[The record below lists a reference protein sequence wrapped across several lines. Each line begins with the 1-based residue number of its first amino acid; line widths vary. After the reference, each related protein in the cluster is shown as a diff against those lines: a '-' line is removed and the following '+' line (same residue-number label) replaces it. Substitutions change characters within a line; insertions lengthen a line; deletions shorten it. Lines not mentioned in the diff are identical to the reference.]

1 MQDTSHYQHVFNNM
15 GDGLAV
21 YSPVDDGD
29 DFVFVDLNPAG
40 QLLSRIRK
48 CEALGERVTSL
59 FPSIDEIGLL
69 DVFRRV
75 CKTGNPERL
84 SLRLY
89 RDERI
94 EQWVENYVFRLPNG
108 HICALY
114 SDTTNVKKVE
124 VEAISAKIK
133 VQELARKLSLAREA
147 ERQELAD
154 ILHDG
159 PAQLIAISTLLIE
172 RSANRSDI
180 DLEYPIGLLRTALS
194 MLRLTVSDLFPQVT
208 RLRSL
213 EESFESLAEDP
224 TLKKIMSVSVHCNLH
239 CEISKE
245 ARSLLYKMSREFLI
259 NAVKHGRAEKAVISA
274 EDSGSYLSMYVEDNG
289 VGFCSNTVECCC
301 DGKSYGLS
309 KISRLCQSL
318 GGELILDF
326 TRKKGALVGV
336 RLPIVSL
343 Q

>member
-59 FPSIDEIGLL
+59 FPSIDKIGLL

-94 EQWVENYVFRLPNG
+94 EQLVENYVFRLPNG

-147 ERQELAD
+147 ESQELAD

-172 RSANRSDI
+172 RSANRAEI

-194 MLRLTVSDLFPQVT
+194 MLRLTVSDLFPQV
-208 RLRSL
+208 
-213 EESFESLAEDP
+213 
-224 TLKKIMSVSVHCNLH
+224 
-239 CEISKE
+239 
-245 ARSLLYKMSREFLI
+245 YKVALI
-259 NAVKHGRAEKAVISA
+259 G
-274 EDSGSYLSMYVEDNG
+274 G
-289 VGFCSNTVECCC
+289 VF
-301 DGKSYGLS
+301 
-309 KISRLCQSL
+309 
-318 GGELILDF
+318 
-326 TRKKGALVGV
+326 
-336 RLPIVSL
+336 
-343 Q
+343 